1 MFPWPSGEKSGCN
14 PGMRFI
20 SGFLL
25 TSTLLACS
33 GSTGTSGTESS
44 SSTSTSTT
52 SVTTA
57 TATNSTTTT
66 TTATGTGTGT
76 DTGTTSSTTTT
87 TGVETTTTTGV
98 ETTTTT
104 GEVGEC
110 VPVECEGK
118 IYQCGDCID
127 NDRDG
132 KIDNADVEC
141 LSPCDD
147 DESVFASG
155 LPGDNMDP
163 CNQDCYFDGNSGA
176 GDDKCNWSLK
186 CDPNSPG
193 GDKCP
198 YDPDFKNCP
207 DMQDDQCNAF
217 CPVPNGCDCF
227 GCCSIT
233 VGGKDYDIYLGDED
247 CSVDNI
253 ENCALC
259 TKNEDCINGCVP
271 ENCEVCFGQELPD
284 GCEEPTCDKGEA
296 CKVDAMGNDDCAA
309 GTFCSTGCCV
319 PIIPG

>member
-1 MFPWPSGEKSGCN
+1 
-14 PGMRFI
+14 MRLF
-20 SGFLL
+20 SALLL
-25 TSTLLACS
+25 TSSFFAC
-33 GSTGTSGTESS
+33 GGTGGTGGTGTESS
-44 SSTSTSTT
+44 STT
-52 SVTTA
+52 ETTAASTTA
-57 TATNSTTTT
+57 TATNSTATTT
-66 TTATGTGTGT
+66 TTGSGTVTASGSGTDSATGST
-76 DTGTTSSTTTT
+76 TTTT

-104 GEVGEC
+104 TGNVGEC

-127 NDRDG
+127 NDGDG
-132 KIDNADVEC
+132 KTDNADVEC

-147 DESVFASG
+147 DETVFASG

-193 GDKCP
+193 GDECP
-198 YDPDFKNCP
+198 YDPNYKNCP
-207 DMQDDQCNAF
+207 DSQDEQCNVF

-233 VGGKDYDIYLGDED
+233 VGVQSYDIYLGDED

-259 TKNEDCINGCVP
+259 TKNDDCINGCVP
-271 ENCEVCFGQELPD
+271 EDCEVCFGQELPP
-284 GCEEPTCDKGEA
+284 GCEEPTCDMGEA
-296 CKVDAMGNDDCAA
+296 CTVDDMGNDNCAA
-309 GTFCSTGCCV
+309 GSFCSTGCCV
-319 PIIPG
+319 SIIPG